1 MEDLWWGYIEVEA
14 GTGARGG
21 EIARSFDCWRPAT
34 YSNSPALEQWNCC
47 DAADFTMAKS
57 SLKRLP
63 AKKRPRKAKP
73 NTRGALASESELLVL
88 PDEVEATK
96 AAIERVGGRVT
107 GQYLDPLGRSPL
119 LLAILPIDQ
128 VEPTP
133 FERDVS
139 DAHHKKLADVLDRTG
154 IFLDPIIAITAPKE
168 GFWTPN
174 GGHRLA
180 AMRRL
185 GAQAITALVV
195 PKREVAWQ
203 ILALNTEKAHNLK
216 DKSLE
221 VIRIFRNLA
230 EESGHKTEKEF
241 GYYFEEASFIKMGL
255 CYEQNA
261 KFSGGVYHS
270 FVRRL
275 TEFSEH
281 PLHLSIKTH
290 EHHMKQL
297 LELDQKVSEVVQKLK
312 ARGFVSPYLKA
323 FVVGRS
329 NPLRFMKE
337 PPTLDELLTTVR
349 SKVERFNVEKIK
361 QEDIVASG
369 GGSPDEE

>member
-1 MEDLWWGYIEVEA
+1 
-14 GTGARGG
+14 
-21 EIARSFDCWRPAT
+21 
-34 YSNSPALEQWNCC
+34 
-47 DAADFTMAKS
+47 MAKS
-57 SLKRLP
+57 TLKRMP
-63 AKKRPRKAKP
+63 PKKRPRKAKS
-73 NTRGALASESELLVL
+73 NTRGAAAAETLLAT
-88 PDEVEATK
+88 VEGEALQTK
-96 AAIERVGGRVT
+96 AAVERAGGVVV
-107 GQYLDPLGRSPL
+107 GQYRDPLGGNPL
-119 LLAILPIDQ
+119 LLAVLPIDR

-133 FERDVS
+133 FQRDVS
-139 DAHHKKLADVLDRTG
+139 DMHHKKLADVLDRTG

-185 GAQAITALVV
+185 GAKAITALVV

-221 VIRIFRNLA
+221 VIRIFRNLM
-230 EESGHKTEKEF
+230 EESADKAEKEF

-255 CYEQNA
+255 CYEKNA
-261 KFSGGVYHS
+261 RFSGGVYHS

-275 TEFSEH
+275 TAFSDE
-281 PLHLSIKTH
+281 PLIKALKAH
-290 EHHMKQL
+290 ELHVERL
-297 LELDQKVSEVVQKLK
+297 IELDQKVGEVVQKLK
-312 ARGFVSPYLKA
+312 AKGFVSPYLKS
-323 FVVGRS
+323 FVVARS

-337 PPTLDELLTTVR
+337 PPTLEELLQTITG
-349 SKVERFNVEKIK
+349 KVERFNVDKIK

-369 GGSPDEE
+369 GGVPDEE